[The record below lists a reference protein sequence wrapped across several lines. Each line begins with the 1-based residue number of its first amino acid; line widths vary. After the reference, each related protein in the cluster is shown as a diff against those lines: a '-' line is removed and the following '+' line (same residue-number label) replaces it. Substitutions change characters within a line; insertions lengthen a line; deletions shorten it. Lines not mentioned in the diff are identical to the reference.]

1 MKAVS
6 IRGFINSKFGST
18 YGKGVFRRAL
28 YTGSVE
34 LQNPT
39 QKYYLDFYEYVDWVK
54 TAKEPYQ
61 LDIVNKLAST
71 NLPTA
76 PNLVMSW
83 VIRLDP
89 SPKTLVEGFCAYLQ
103 DSAELHLEINDSA
116 KSINHDWDLPVRH
129 CKNAGDKLPL
139 FIATNVDLN
148 TRQ

>member
-28 YTGSVE
+28 YTGSIE
-34 LQNPT
+34 LQNPV
-39 QKYYLDFYEYVDWVK
+39 QKYYLDLYEYADWVK
-54 TAKEPYQ
+54 TAKEPHQ

-71 NLPTA
+71 NLSTA

-89 SPKTLVEGFCAYLQ
+89 APKTFVGGFCAYLQ
-103 DSAELHLEINDSA
+103 DSAELHLEINDPA
-116 KSINHDWDLPVRH
+116 KSINEDWDLPVRH

>member
-28 YTGSVE
+28 YTGSIE
-34 LQNPT
+34 LQNPI
-39 QKYYLDFYEYVDWVK
+39 QKYYLDFYEYADWVK
-54 TAKEPYQ
+54 TAKELYQ
-61 LDIVNKLAST
+61 LDIVNNLAST

-89 SPKTLVEGFCAYLQ
+89 APKTFVEGFCAYLQ
-103 DSAELHLEINDSA
+103 DSAELHLEINDPT

-148 TRQ
+148 TRL